1 MQMAPQE
8 QGLRP
13 GVRFPAPPQ
22 TSGHPAAPGEPDPT
36 RGGWEYMRTE
46 EEVQARVGMQALQ
59 VGE

>member
-13 GVRFPAPPQ
+13 GVTVPSPSPDLRASSS
-22 TSGHPAAPGEPDPT
+22 TGEPDPT

>member
-22 TSGHPAAPGEPDPT
+22 TSGHPAAPGNQT
-36 RGGWEYMRTE
+36 RLGGWEYMRTE